1 MPKTYAAILKGDRV
15 EWVGDRPPDAGAP
28 VKVRIT
34 VLSDDLADKGAAGGG
49 SATGVLAAGEDAT
62 ATLADIAR
70 RGGGE
75 HTPGADEPSIG
86 GGEHTA
92 GADEPS
98 IGGGEHTAAADEPSI
113 GGGEHTAAADEP
125 SNGWRKVRLLD
136 TLDAL
141 AENALSEQGAFAE
154 MGDAGERRRK
164 DREIAGR
171 EAQIK
176 MPAAIAQHADELTR
190 LCAKYNVLRLEVFGS
205 AASGAYRPGDSDLDF
220 LVEFRPLS
228 PGAYA
233 DAYFGL
239 LGALERLFGCPVD
252 LVVPKAIKNPYFLE
266 SVNQTRTLVYEA

>member
-15 EWVGDRPPDAGAP
+15 EWVGESPPDAAAP

-34 VLSDDLADKGAAGGG
+34 VLSDELADKGAAGGE
-49 SATGVLAAGEDAT
+49 SAAAVLAD
-62 ATLADIAR
+62 LAR
-70 RGGGE
+70 RGGV
-75 HTPGADEPSIG
+75 T
-86 GGEHTA
+86 
-92 GADEPS
+92 
-98 IGGGEHTAAADEPSI
+98 
-113 GGGEHTAAADEP
+113 HTAAADEP

-164 DREIAGR
+164 ERDLAGR
-171 EAQIK
+171 DAQIA

-190 LCAKYNVLRLEVFGS
+190 LCAKYDVLRLEVFGS

-239 LGALERLFGCPVD
+239 LAALERLFGCPVD

-266 SVNQTRTLVYEA
+266 SVNRTRTLVYEA

>member
-15 EWVGDRPPDAGAP
+15 EWVGESPPDAAAP

-34 VLSDDLADKGAAGGG
+34 VLSDDLADKGAAGGE
-49 SATGVLAAGEDAT
+49 SAAA
-62 ATLADIAR
+62 LADGAR
-70 RGGGE
+70 RGGV
-75 HTPGADEPSIG
+75 T
-86 GGEHTA
+86 
-92 GADEPS
+92 
-98 IGGGEHTAAADEPSI
+98 
-113 GGGEHTAAADEP
+113 HTAAADEP

-164 DREIAGR
+164 ERDLAGR
-171 EAQIK
+171 DAQIA

-190 LCAKYNVLRLEVFGS
+190 LCAKYDVLRLEVFGS
-205 AASGAYRPGDSDLDF
+205 AASGAYRPGHSDLDF

-239 LGALERLFGCPVD
+239 LAALERLFGCSVD
-252 LVVPKAIKNPYFLE
+252 LVVAKAIKNPYFLE